1 MKDKNDKVICVYD
14 EKGKDVQEVM
24 LEAFEKFLKIK
35 LKNNSFSVSNK
46 KGNDKNDNEIFKN

>member
-1 MKDKNDKVICVYD
+1 MKDNNDKVICVYD
-14 EKGKDVQEVM
+14 EKGKDVQEVI

-35 LKNNSFSVSNK
+35 LKNNSVSASNK

>member
-14 EKGKDVQEVM
+14 EKGKDVQEVIF
-24 LEAFEKFLKIK
+24 EAFEKFLKIK